1 MSRRLFASFSKYRNA
16 VGKPA
21 KHEDAYTD
29 LKPSAQASSE
39 SCQLVKVS
47 KLWIAYKHASA
58 GSLAIL
64 PVSTVGRL
72 GDRVQTLNAHS
83 AGVSDWE
90 FSPFDPRQLIS
101 GSDNGEILIPLVP
114 VKVKVWT
121 VSGENEQIST
131 QLLFTISTGTG
142 KPVEA
147 IHHHP
152 TARGIIATASH
163 NVVQIWDISSADQ
176 GSTLSIP
183 VYTLNH
189 PNAVSSIS
197 WKSDGTRLATTCKDA
212 QIRVFDVRQQ
222 DTPIQTG
229 QGHVGN
235 RPSRVVWLGEKDVLF
250 TSGFNKMR
258 EKENAVWNANNL
270 SKPLELKRMDSSSGL
285 AFPLYDEDTSIVFLP
300 SKGEST
306 IRWLEIAES
315 SPFMTEGTAFGAQ
328 GPVAGAALFPKQLMN
343 VMQTEV
349 ARLLTVNVNSLWPV
363 NVHVPRRTYLDFH
376 ADLYPDTKSDTPG
389 LEANEWLQGEN
400 RPVPRVSLDPGL
412 AGKPEWARLSATSA
426 SSPMP
431 TTSGIPN
438 SQSQQLTSP
447 SAPHHGVASATSSA
461 NDTKVAKP
469 CQTSLA
475 TTIITERMESL
486 STSSKTTFDH
496 NSGSPGATAAA
507 STSPSSVNVNATAK
521 SPVIPRVATQKTSK
535 YRFLSFK
542 PYHVSEHFDNISGLS
557 ISTVPECNLIEA
569 NAKFL
574 ALPLHG
580 PGGRIG
586 ILKTTEPG
594 RVGTKVPSLVCS
606 SDLHSFRFDPFNPN
620 LLATASDDA
629 KIKGWIIPEEG
640 LDKETDTTKPAWIL
654 GASTMDK
661 ITLILF
667 HPRARDVLLSASM
680 DRNDPTLRLWDLK
693 AQVEKVA
700 IKGHK
705 DVIFSCDFNHLGTK
719 IVSVCKDKKI
729 RVWDALSGQLLKE
742 GPGHDSLRSC
752 RVLWLG
758 ETDLIASVGF
768 GRGSQREILLFDAN
782 DLERGPIDTKKM
794 DMSPG
799 VLVPHYDA
807 DTSVL
812 AVSARGD
819 RVMKHFEILLGSR
832 KDVEAGKSLFVDVA
846 SLEQGSLQQDVSYLP
861 KRYCDVRAI
870 ELAKM
875 YRLTYNSVEVI
886 RVSVPRNKQEFFQ
899 NDLFPDTIDVET
911 ATMEADDFFSGA
923 AANRPPKKIHLC
935 PADMISLS
943 QHNAEKP
950 VTPPQGGSSLD
961 KFLQGKQ
968 QAAEDDRKR
977 LAMERMFETAKESK
991 ADRDT
996 LVPETGVVDDDEWD
1010 D

>member
-1 MSRRLFASFSKYRNA
+1 MSKRLFASFSKYRNA

-21 KHEDAYTD
+21 KHESAYTD

-47 KLWIAYKHASA
+47 TLWIAYKHASA

-64 PVSTVGRL
+64 PVSTVGRV
-72 GDRVQTLNAHS
+72 GEHVQALNAHS
-83 AGVSDWE
+83 TGVSDWV
-90 FSPFDPRQLIS
+90 FSPFDPHQLIS
-101 GSDNGEILIPLVP
+101 GSDNGEILIPPSP

-121 VSGENEQIST
+121 ISGENDQITT
-131 QLLFTISTGTG
+131 QLLFTLSTGTA

-147 IHHHP
+147 IQHHP
-152 TARGIIATASH
+152 TARGIIAVASH
-163 NVVQIWDISSADQ
+163 NVVQIWDISSGDQ
-176 GSTLSIP
+176 GSTLSTP
-183 VYTLNH
+183 AYTLNH
-189 PNAVSSIS
+189 PNVVSSIS
-197 WKSDGTRLATTCKDA
+197 WKADGTMLATTCKDA
-212 QIRVFDVRQQ
+212 QLRVFDVRKQE
-222 DTPIQTG
+222 TPIQTG

-235 RPSRVVWLGEKDVLF
+235 RPSSVIWLGEKDILF

-258 EKENAVWNANNL
+258 EKESAVWNANDL
-270 SKPLELKRMDSSSGL
+270 SQPLELKRMDSSSGL

-315 SPFMTEGTAFGAQ
+315 APFMTEGAAFGAQ

-343 VMQTEV
+343 VMQTEI
-349 ARLLTVNVNSLWPV
+349 ARILTVNANSLWPV
-363 NVHVPRRTYLDFH
+363 HVNVPRRTYLDFH
-376 ADLYPDTKSDTPG
+376 ADLYPDTKSGTPG
-389 LEANEWLQGEN
+389 LEATEWLQGEN
-400 RPVPRVSLDPGL
+400 KPVPRVSLDPGL
-412 AGKPEWARLSATSA
+412 AGKPEWARLSAAPA
-426 SSPMP
+426 SSKVVP
-431 TTSGIPN
+431 TTSSPTN
-438 SQSQQLTSP
+438 SQSQQLASS
-447 SAPHHGVASATSSA
+447 SAPHHGITASSVKDTTVA
-461 NDTKVAKP
+461 N
-469 CQTSLA
+469 QTSPA
-475 TTIITERMESL
+475 TAVITEKMESL
-486 STSSKTTFDH
+486 STVSKTSSTH
-496 NSGSPGATAAA
+496 ISGSPGTSAAE
-507 STSPSSVNVNATAK
+507 SNSPSSVNAPLK

-557 ISTVPECNLIEA
+557 ISTMPECNLIEA

-594 RVGTKVPSLVCS
+594 RVGAKMPSLVCS
-606 SDLHSFRFDPFNPN
+606 SDLLSFKFDPFNPN
-620 LLATASDDA
+620 LLATASDDS

-640 LDKETDTTKPAWIL
+640 LNKESDTTTPAWVL
-654 GASTMDK
+654 SAPTMDK

-693 AQVEKVA
+693 AKTEKVA

-729 RVWDALSGQLLKE
+729 RVWDALSGKLLKE

-758 ETDLIASVGF
+758 ESDLIASVGF

-832 KDVEAGKSLFVDVA
+832 EDVEAGKSLFVDVA
-846 SLEQGSLQQDVSYLP
+846 SLEQGSLQQDVAYLP

-899 NDLFPDTIDVET
+899 DDLFPDTVDVET
-911 ATMEADDFFSGA
+911 ASMEADDFFSGKA
-923 AANRPPKKIHLC
+923 VDRPLKKIQLC
-935 PADMISLS
+935 PADMTSLS

-950 VTPPQGGSSLD
+950 VTPPQGGNSLD

>member
-1 MSRRLFASFSKYRNA
+1 MSKRLFASFSKYRNA

-21 KHEDAYTD
+21 KHENAYTD

-64 PVSTVGRL
+64 PVSTVGRV
-72 GDRVQTLNAHS
+72 GDHVQVLNAHS
-83 AGVSDWE
+83 TGVSDWE
-90 FSPFDPRQLIS
+90 FSPFDPQQLIT
-101 GSDNGEILIPLVP
+101 GSDSGE
-114 VKVKVWT
+114 VKVWT
-121 VSGENEQIST
+121 VSGENEQITT
-131 QLLFTISTGTG
+131 QLLFTWSTGIG

-152 TARGIIATASH
+152 TARGITATASH
-163 NVVQIWDISSADQ
+163 DVVQIWDVSSGDQ
-176 GSTLSIP
+176 DSTLATP
-183 VYTLNH
+183 AYTLHH
-189 PNAVSSIS
+189 PNVVSSIS
-197 WKSDGTRLATTCKDA
+197 WKADGTRLATTCKDA
-212 QIRVFDVRQQ
+212 QLRVFDVRQQ
-222 DTPIQTG
+222 ETPLQTG
-229 QGHVGN
+229 QGHSGN

-258 EKENAVWNANNL
+258 EKESAVWNANDL

-315 SPFMTEGTAFGAQ
+315 SPFMTEGAAFGAQ
-328 GPVAGAALFPKQLMN
+328 GPVAGAALFPKELMD

-349 ARLLTVNVNSLWPV
+349 ARILTVNANSLWPV
-363 NVHVPRRTYLDFH
+363 NVNVPRRSYLDFH
-376 ADLYPDTKSDTPG
+376 ADLYPDTKSDSPG
-389 LEANEWLQGEN
+389 LEASEWLQGEN
-400 RPVPRVSLDPGL
+400 KPVPKVSLDPGL
-412 AGKPEWARLSATSA
+412 AGKPEWARFSATSA
-426 SSPMP
+426 PSTVSTTPGTLNSP
-431 TTSGIPN
+431 SR
-438 SQSQQLTSP
+438 QQASP
-447 SAPHHGVASATSSA
+447 SASHHGVAHVASSVH
-461 NDTKVAKP
+461 DSKVAQP
-469 CQTSLA
+469 SQ
-475 TTIITERMESL
+475 IITEKMESL
-486 STSSKTTFDH
+486 STSSSRATSDH
-496 NSGSPGATAAA
+496 SLGSRGTSAAE
-507 STSPSSVNVNATAK
+507 SIVSSSMNATAK

-542 PYHVSEHFDNISGLS
+542 PYHASEHFDNISGLS
-557 ISTVPECNLIEA
+557 ISTVPECNLIEV

-606 SDLHSFRFDPFNPN
+606 SELHSFKFDPFNPN
-620 LLATASDDA
+620 LLVTASDDA
-629 KIKGWIIPEEG
+629 KIKGWLLPEEG
-640 LDKETDTTKPAWIL
+640 LDRESDTTKPAWVL
-654 GASTMDK
+654 SASTMDK

-667 HPRARDVLLSASM
+667 HPRAKDVLLSASM
-680 DRNDPTLRLWDLK
+680 DRNDPTLRLWDLE
-693 AQVEKVA
+693 AQTEKVTM
-700 IKGHK
+700 KGHT

-729 RVWDALSGQLLKE
+729 RIWDALSGKLLKE

-758 ETDLIASVGF
+758 ESDLIASVGF

-782 DLERGPIDTKKM
+782 DLERGPIDSKKM

-819 RVMKHFEILLGSR
+819 RVMKHYEILLGTR
-832 KDVEAGKSLFVDVA
+832 TDVEAGKSLFVDVA
-846 SLEQGSLQQDVSYLP
+846 SLELGSLQQDVAYLP

-870 ELAKM
+870 ELARM

-886 RVSVPRNKQEFFQ
+886 RVSVPRNKQAFFQ
-899 NDLFPDTIDVET
+899 DDLFPDTIDVET

-923 AANRPPKKIHLC
+923 AADRALKKISLC
-935 PADMISLS
+935 PSDMTSLS
-943 QHNAEKP
+943 QHNTDKP
-950 VTPPQGGSSLD
+950 VTPPQGGNSLD

>member
-1 MSRRLFASFSKYRNA
+1 MSKRLFASFSKYRNA

-21 KHEDAYTD
+21 KHEVPGTTYILEQTPH
-29 LKPSAQASSE
+29 PSLASSLK
-39 SCQLVKVS
+39 SADCGLH
-47 KLWIAYKHASA
+47 KHASA

-64 PVSTVGRL
+64 PVSTVGRV
-72 GDRVQTLNAHS
+72 GDQVQALNAHS
-83 AGVSDWE
+83 TGVSDWE
-90 FSPFDPRQLIS
+90 FSPFDPQRLIS
-101 GSDNGEILIPLVP
+101 GSDTGE
-114 VKVKVWT
+114 VKVWT
-121 VSGENEQIST
+121 VSAENEQITT
-131 QLLFTISTGTG
+131 QLVFTWSTGTG

-163 NVVQIWDISSADQ
+163 NVVQIWDISSGDK
-176 GSTLSIP
+176 GSTPSTP
-183 VYTLNH
+183 TYTLHH
-189 PNAVSSIS
+189 PNVVSSIS
-197 WKSDGTRLATTCKDA
+197 WKADGTRLATTCRDA
-212 QIRVFDVRQQ
+212 QLRVFDVRQQ
-222 DTPIQTG
+222 ELPLQTG
-229 QGHVGN
+229 QGHSGN
-235 RPSRVVWLGEKDVLF
+235 RPSRVVWLGEKDILF

-258 EKENAVWNANNL
+258 EKESAVWNANDL
-270 SKPLELKRMDSSSGL
+270 SEPLELKRMDSSSGL

-328 GPVAGAALFPKQLMN
+328 GPVAGAALFPKQLMD

-349 ARLLTVNVNSLWPV
+349 ARILTVNANSLWPV
-363 NVHVPRRTYLDFH
+363 NVNVPRRSYLDFH

-389 LEANEWLQGEN
+389 LEASEWLRGEN
-400 RPVPRVSLDPGL
+400 KPVPRVSLDPGL

-426 SSPMP
+426 PSTVP
-431 TTSGIPN
+431 TTPAALNPPSR
-438 SQSQQLTSP
+438 QQAAP
-447 SAPHHGVASATSSA
+447 SAPRHGEANVASSVH
-461 NDTKVAKP
+461 DTKVAQP
-469 CQTSLA
+469 SQ
-475 TTIITERMESL
+475 IISEKTESL
-486 STSSKTTFDH
+486 STSSSRATSVYSLGSRGTRASDTTPF
-496 NSGSPGATAAA
+496 
-507 STSPSSVNVNATAK
+507 SSMNTTAK

-542 PYHVSEHFDNISGLS
+542 PYHASEHFDNISGLS
-557 ISTVPECNLIEA
+557 ISTVPECNLIEV
-569 NAKFL
+569 NVKFL

-606 SDLHSFRFDPFNPN
+606 SDLHSFKFDPFNPN
-620 LLATASDDA
+620 LLVTASDDA
-629 KIKGWIIPEEG
+629 KIKGWVLPEDG
-640 LDKETDTTKPAWIL
+640 LDKESDTTKPAWVL
-654 GASTMDK
+654 SASTMDK
-661 ITLILF
+661 ITLVLF

-693 AQVEKVA
+693 AQFEKVTM
-700 IKGHK
+700 KGHT
-705 DVIFSCDFNHLGTK
+705 DVIFSCDFNHLGSK

-729 RVWDALSGQLLKE
+729 RIWDALSGELLKE

-758 ETDLIASVGF
+758 ESDLIASVGF

-782 DLERGPIDTKKM
+782 DLERGPIDSKKM
-794 DMSPG
+794 DISPG

-812 AVSARGD
+812 AV
-819 RVMKHFEILLGSR
+819 
-832 KDVEAGKSLFVDVA
+832 
-846 SLEQGSLQQDVSYLP
+846 LELGSLQQDVAYLP
-861 KRYCDVRAI
+861 KRCCDVRAI

-899 NDLFPDTIDVET
+899 DDLFPDTIDVET
-911 ATMEADDFFSGA
+911 ASMEADEFFSGA
-923 AANRPPKKIHLC
+923 TTDRALKKISLC
-935 PADMISLS
+935 PWDMTSLS
-943 QHNAEKP
+943 RHNTEKP
-950 VTPPQGGSSLD
+950 MTSPQGGNSLD